1 MPCDE
6 ALRVHAY
13 FDGELDAAV
22 SLEVEEHV
30 ESCSPC
36 AALLKDLQAMH
47 ETMRHASY
55 YRAPSHVRA
64 ALTEALNREDGP
76 HAPRAAAV
84 LRGSPFWRG
93 AGAGSVITALAAA
106 LALFIAMPSGP
117 DRLENDLTV
126 AHLRS
131 LMPDHLIDVASSD
144 QHTVKP
150 WFAGHTDVS
159 PPTPDFPKEDY
170 RLVGGRAD
178 YIDGSRAAVV
188 IYRHG
193 AHVINVFA
201 WPYHAQTFP
210 EMVTRNGYHMAFWRS
225 GDIAFCAVSD
235 TAADELMRLVRLLQ
249 DAASRENR
257 E

>member
-6 ALRVHAY
+6 GLRLHAY

-22 SLEVEEHV
+22 SMDVEQHV
-30 ESCSPC
+30 ENCSLC
-36 AALLKDLQAMH
+36 AALLKELQGMH
-47 ETMRHASY
+47 DTMRHAAY
-55 YRAPSHVRA
+55 HRAPSHLRA
-64 ALTEALNREDGP
+64 SMTDALDREDGRQP
-76 HAPRAAAV
+76 I
-84 LRGSPFWRG
+84 RGTGARRRSAFWPG
-93 AGAGSVITALAAA
+93 VGAGSVVTALAAA
-106 LALFIAMPSGP
+106 LALFIAMPASS

-159 PPTPDFPKEDY
+159 PPTPDFLQEDY

-178 YIDGSRAAVV
+178 YVDGSRAAVV

-201 WPYHAQTFP
+201 WPYHAQNFP
-210 EMVTRNGYHMAFWRS
+210 DMVTRNGYHMAFWRS
-225 GDIAFCAVSD
+225 GDVAFCAVSD
-235 TAADELMRLVRLLQ
+235 TATDELMRLVRLLK

>member
-6 ALRVHAY
+6 TLRLHAY

-22 SLEVEEHV
+22 SMDVEQHV
-30 ESCSPC
+30 ESCSLC
-36 AALLKDLQAMH
+36 AALLKDLQGMH
-47 ETMRHASY
+47 ENMRHAAY
-55 YRAPSHVRA
+55 HRAPAYLRASLTDALDREGGPQASRGRA
-64 ALTEALNREDGP
+64 ATRRTA
-76 HAPRAAAV
+76 
-84 LRGSPFWRG
+84 FWPG
-93 AGAGSVITALAAA
+93 VGAGSVVTAMAAT
-106 LALFIAMPSGP
+106 LALFVAMPSGP
-117 DRLENDLTV
+117 GRLENDLTT

-178 YIDGSRAAVV
+178 YLDGSRAAVV
-188 IYRHG
+188 VYRHG

-201 WPYHAQTFP
+201 WPYHAQAFP
-210 EMVTRNGYHMAFWRS
+210 EMVTRNGYHMAFWHT

-235 TAADELMRLVRLLQ
+235 TATDELMRLVRLLQ